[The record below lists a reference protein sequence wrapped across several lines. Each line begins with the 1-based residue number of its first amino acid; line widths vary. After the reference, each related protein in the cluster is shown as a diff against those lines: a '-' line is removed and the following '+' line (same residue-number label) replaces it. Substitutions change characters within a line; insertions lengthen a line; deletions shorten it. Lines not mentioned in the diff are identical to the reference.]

1 MSRRP
6 FRSGVD
12 AASASL
18 STKATESTQWRK
30 YRNPK
35 SSHGYAAE
43 DANALYDRLHGRKV
57 VKTGESNAPDG
68 PDRIVDGVRIQ
79 TKFCKD
85 AASTIHTSFNKHTGM
100 YRYNGQVLEVPKDQ
114 YEEAVK
120 LMAQKISEGKVEGV
134 TNPAQASKMVKAS
147 PYTYKQSV
155 RITKA
160 GNLDSIKFDVM
171 NQAGASLKSGAISTV
186 TSFVDAKMR
195 GESTVT
201 ALKSSAKQGACTA
214 GKTMVTGVA
223 TQQILR
229 TGAGRTVSAAA
240 QKGIGKAID
249 ATMKTQAGRKVIEKT
264 ASAIGGKAVSGAA
277 AKQVLSR
284 AGSTN
289 VVTAAAVSF
298 VVSAVPDT
306 VRLCRNKISGKE
318 YAIRTASNG
327 AGLAGGTGGAWVGSA
342 IGTAICPGI
351 GTAVGG
357 FIGSMVGGI
366 GGSSLVSR
374 LCRR

>member
-1 MSRRP
+1 
-6 FRSGVD
+6 
-12 AASASL
+12 
-18 STKATESTQWRK
+18 
-30 YRNPK
+30 
-35 SSHGYAAE
+35 
-43 DANALYDRLHGRKV
+43 
-57 VKTGESNAPDG
+57 
-68 PDRIVDGVRIQ
+68 
-79 TKFCKD
+79 
-85 AASTIHTSFNKHTGM
+85 M

-114 YEEAVK
+114 YEAAVK
-120 LMAQKISEGKVEGV
+120 LMAQKIREGKVEGV
-134 TNPAQASKMVKAS
+134 TDPAQASKMVKAA
-147 PYTYKQSV
+147 PYTYEQSV
-155 RITKA
+155 RMTKA
-160 GNLDSIKFDVM
+160 GNLDSIKYDVM
-171 NQAGASLKSGAISTV
+171 NQAGASLKSGGISAV
-186 TSFVDAKMR
+186 TAFVDAKMH
-195 GESTVT
+195 GASTAT
-201 ALKSSAKQGACTA
+201 ALKSSAKQGARTA

-289 VVTAAAVSF
+289 VITAAVSF

-318 YAIRTASNG
+318 YLIRTASNG
-327 AGLAGGTGGAWVGSA
+327 AGLAGGTGGAWAGAA

-357 FIGSMVGGI
+357 FVGSMVGGI

>member
-35 SSHGYAAE
+35 SSHGYVAE

-57 VKTGESNAPDG
+57 VKTGESNDPDG

-134 TNPAQASKMVKAS
+134 TDPAQASKMVKAS

-155 RITKA
+155 RIAKA
-160 GNLDSIKFDVM
+160 GNIDSIKYDVM

-289 VVTAAAVSF
+289 VVTAAISF

-306 VRLCRNKISGKE
+306 VRLCTRKISGKE

-327 AGLAGGTGGAWVGSA
+327 AGLAGGTGGAWAGAA

-366 GGSSLVSR
+366 GGSTLVSK

>member
-1 MSRRP
+1 MNRRS
-6 FRSGVD
+6 FKSGVD
-12 AASASL
+12 AASASI
-18 STKATESTQWRK
+18 STKATESTQWRN

-35 SSHGYAAE
+35 TGHGYAAE

-120 LMAQKISEGKVEGV
+120 LMAQKIREGKVEGV
-134 TNPAQASKMVKAS
+134 TDPAQASKMVKAS

-155 RITKA
+155 RIAKA
-160 GNLDSIKFDVM
+160 GNIDSIKFDVM

-186 TSFVDAKMR
+186 TSFVVAKMR
-195 GESTVT
+195 GESTAT
-201 ALKSSAKQGACTA
+201 ALKSSAKQGVCTA

-249 ATMKTQAGRKVIEKT
+249 ATMKTEFGRKVIEKT
-264 ASAIGGKAVSGAA
+264 ASAIGRKAVTGAA

-289 VVTAAAVSF
+289 VITAAVSF

-318 YAIRTASNG
+318 YLIRTASNG
-327 AGLAGGTGGAWVGSA
+327 AGLAGGTGGAWVGAA

-357 FIGSMVGGI
+357 FVGSMVGGI

>member
-57 VKTGESNAPDG
+57 FKTGATNESDG
-68 PDRIVDGVRIQ
+68 PDRIVDGVRVQ

-120 LMAQKISEGKVEGV
+120 LMAQKIREGKVEGV
-134 TNPAQASKMVKAS
+134 TDPAQASKMVKAS

-155 RITKA
+155 RIAKA
-160 GNLDSIKFDVM
+160 GNIDSIKFDVM

-289 VVTAAAVSF
+289 VVTAAISF

-306 VRLCRNKISGKE
+306 VRLCTRKISGKE

-327 AGLAGGTGGAWVGSA
+327 AGLAGGTGGAWAGAA

-366 GGSSLVSR
+366 GGSTLVSK

>member
-1 MSRRP
+1 MSRSP

-134 TNPAQASKMVKAS
+134 TDPAQASKMVKAS

-155 RITKA
+155 RIAKA
-160 GNLDSIKFDVM
+160 GNIDSIKFDVM

-289 VVTAAAVSF
+289 VVTAAVSF

-306 VRLCRNKISGKE
+306 VRLCTRKISGKE

-327 AGLAGGTGGAWVGSA
+327 AGLAGGTGGAWAGAA

-366 GGSSLVSR
+366 GGSTLVSK

>member
-57 VKTGESNAPDG
+57 VKTGESNDPDG

-134 TNPAQASKMVKAS
+134 TDPAQASKMVKAS

-160 GNLDSIKFDVM
+160 GNMDSIKFDVM
-171 NQAGASLKSGAISTV
+171 NHAGASLKSGAISTV

-289 VVTAAAVSF
+289 VVTAAVSF

-306 VRLCRNKISGKE
+306 VRLCTRKISGKE

-327 AGLAGGTGGAWVGSA
+327 AGLAGGTGGAWAGAA

-366 GGSSLVSR
+366 GGSTLVSK

>member
-1 MSRRP
+1 MSRKS
-6 FRSGVD
+6 FRAGVD
-12 AASASL
+12 AASASI
-18 STKATESTQWRK
+18 STKATESTQWRN

-35 SSHGYAAE
+35 TGHGYAAE

-57 VKTGESNAPDG
+57 FKTGATNESDG

-134 TNPAQASKMVKAS
+134 TDPAQASKMVKES

-155 RITKA
+155 RIAKA
-160 GNLDSIKFDVM
+160 GNIDSIKFDVM

-289 VVTAAAVSF
+289 VVTAAISF

-306 VRLCRNKISGKE
+306 VRLCTRKISGKE

-327 AGLAGGTGGAWVGSA
+327 AGLAGGTGGAWAGAA

-366 GGSSLVSR
+366 GGSTLVSK

>member
-35 SSHGYAAE
+35 SRHGYAAE
-43 DANALYDRLHGRKV
+43 DANALYDRHHGHKV

-134 TNPAQASKMVKAS
+134 TDPAQASKMVKAS

-195 GESTVT
+195 GESTAT

-229 TGAGRTVSAAA
+229 TEVGRTVSAAA

-289 VVTAAAVSF
+289 VITAAVSF

>member
-6 FRSGVD
+6 LRSGVD

-57 VKTGESNAPDG
+57 VKTGESNDPDG

-134 TNPAQASKMVKAS
+134 TDPAQASKMVKAS

-155 RITKA
+155 RIAKA
-160 GNLDSIKFDVM
+160 GNIDSIKFDVM

-277 AKQVLSR
+277 AKQVISR

-289 VVTAAAVSF
+289 VVTAAVSF

-306 VRLCRNKISGKE
+306 VRLCTRKISGKE

-327 AGLAGGTGGAWVGSA
+327 AGLAGGTGGAWAGAA

-366 GGSSLVSR
+366 GGSTLVSK

>member
-57 VKTGESNAPDG
+57 VKTGESNDPDG

-134 TNPAQASKMVKAS
+134 TDPAQASKMVKAS

-155 RITKA
+155 SITKA

-289 VVTAAAVSF
+289 VVTAAISF

-306 VRLCRNKISGKE
+306 VRLCTRKISGKE

-327 AGLAGGTGGAWVGSA
+327 AGLAGGTGGAWAGAA

-366 GGSSLVSR
+366 GGSTLVSK

>member
-35 SSHGYAAE
+35 SSHGYVAE

-134 TNPAQASKMVKAS
+134 TDPAQASKMVKES

-289 VVTAAAVSF
+289 VITAAVSF

-357 FIGSMVGGI
+357 FVGSMVGGI

>member
-57 VKTGESNAPDG
+57 VKTGESNDPDG

-85 AASTIHTSFNKHTGM
+85 AASAIHTSFNKHTGM
-100 YRYNGQVLEVPKDQ
+100 YRYKGQVLEVPKDQ

-134 TNPAQASKMVKAS
+134 TDPAQASKMVKAS

-155 RITKA
+155 RIAKA
-160 GNLDSIKFDVM
+160 GNIDSIKFDVM

-289 VVTAAAVSF
+289 VVTAAVSF

-306 VRLCRNKISGKE
+306 VRLCTRKISGKE

-327 AGLAGGTGGAWVGSA
+327 AGLAGGTGGAWAGAA

-366 GGSSLVSR
+366 GGSTLVSK

>member
-43 DANALYDRLHGRKV
+43 DANALYDRLHGHKV
-57 VKTGESNAPDG
+57 VKTGESNDPDG

-134 TNPAQASKMVKAS
+134 TDPAQASKMVKAS

-155 RITKA
+155 RIAKA
-160 GNLDSIKFDVM
+160 GNIDSIKFDVM

-214 GKTMVTGVA
+214 GKAMVTGVA

-289 VVTAAAVSF
+289 VVTAAVSF

-306 VRLCRNKISGKE
+306 VRLCTRKISGKE

-327 AGLAGGTGGAWVGSA
+327 AGLAGGTGGAWAGAA

-366 GGSSLVSR
+366 GGSTLVSK

>member
-57 VKTGESNAPDG
+57 VKTGESNDPDG

-134 TNPAQASKMVKAS
+134 TDPAQASKMVKAS

-195 GESTVT
+195 GESTAT

-229 TGAGRTVSAAA
+229 TEVGRTVSAAA

-289 VVTAAAVSF
+289 VITAAVSF

-318 YAIRTASNG
+318 YLIRTTSNG
-327 AGLAGGTGGAWVGSA
+327 AGLAGGTGGAWAGAA

-357 FIGSMVGGI
+357 FVGSMVGGI

>member
-35 SSHGYAAE
+35 SSHGYVAE

-57 VKTGESNAPDG
+57 VKTGESNDPDG

-134 TNPAQASKMVKAS
+134 TDPAQASKMVKAS

-155 RITKA
+155 RIAKA
-160 GNLDSIKFDVM
+160 GNIDSIKFDVM

-289 VVTAAAVSF
+289 VVTAAISF

-306 VRLCRNKISGKE
+306 VRLCTRKISGKE

-327 AGLAGGTGGAWVGSA
+327 AGLAGGTGGAWAGAA

-366 GGSSLVSR
+366 GGSTLVSK

>member
-43 DANALYDRLHGRKV
+43 DANDLYDRLHGRKV
-57 VKTGESNAPDG
+57 FKTGATNESDG
-68 PDRIVDGVRIQ
+68 PDRIVDGVRVQ

-85 AASTIHTSFNKHTGM
+85 AASTIRTSFNKHTGM

-120 LMAQKISEGKVEGV
+120 LMSQKIREGKVEGV
-134 TNPAQASKMVKAS
+134 TDPAQASKMVKAS

-155 RITKA
+155 RIAKA
-160 GNLDSIKFDVM
+160 GNIDSIKFDVM

-195 GESTVT
+195 GESTAT

-229 TGAGRTVSAAA
+229 TEVGRTVSAAA

-289 VVTAAAVSF
+289 VITAAVSF

>member
-1 MSRRP
+1 MKKRHTK
-6 FRSGVD
+6 SGVD
-12 AASASL
+12 AAAASL
-18 STKATESTQWRK
+18 STKATESTQWRN

-35 SSHGYAAE
+35 TGHGYAAE

-57 VKTGESNAPDG
+57 FKTGATNESDG
-68 PDRIVDGVRIQ
+68 PDRIVDGVRVQ

-85 AASTIHTSFNKHTGM
+85 AASTIRTSFNKHTGM

-120 LMAQKISEGKVEGV
+120 LMSQKIREGKVEGV
-134 TNPAQASKMVKAS
+134 TDPAQASKMVKAS

-155 RITKA
+155 RIAKA

-195 GESTVT
+195 GESTAT

-229 TGAGRTVSAAA
+229 TEVGRTVSAAA

-249 ATMKTQAGRKVIEKT
+249 ATMKTEVGRKVIEKT
-264 ASAIGGKAVSGAA
+264 ASAIGRKAVAGAA

-289 VVTAAAVSF
+289 VITAAVSF

-357 FIGSMVGGI
+357 FVGSMVGGI

>member
-35 SSHGYAAE
+35 SSHGYVAE

-57 VKTGESNAPDG
+57 VKTGESNDPDG

-134 TNPAQASKMVKAS
+134 TDPAQASKMVKES

-289 VVTAAAVSF
+289 VITAAVSF

-327 AGLAGGTGGAWVGSA
+327 AGLAGGTGGAWIGSA

-357 FIGSMVGGI
+357 FVGSMVGGI
-366 GGSSLVSR
+366 GGSNLVSR

>member
-57 VKTGESNAPDG
+57 VKTGESNDPDG

-134 TNPAQASKMVKAS
+134 TDPAQASKMVKES

-289 VVTAAAVSF
+289 VVTAAISF

-306 VRLCRNKISGKE
+306 VRLCTHKISGKE

-327 AGLAGGTGGAWVGSA
+327 AGLAGGTGGAWAGAA

-366 GGSSLVSR
+366 GGSTLVSK

>member
-1 MSRRP
+1 MIKRNS
-6 FRSGVD
+6 RSGVD

-57 VKTGESNAPDG
+57 VKTGESNDPDG

-100 YRYNGQVLEVPKDQ
+100 YRYKGQVLEVPKDQ

-120 LMAQKISEGKVEGV
+120 LMAQKIREGKVEGV
-134 TNPAQASKMVKAS
+134 TDPAQASKMVKAS

-195 GESTVT
+195 GESTAT

-289 VVTAAAVSF
+289 VVTAAVSF

-306 VRLCRNKISGKE
+306 VRLCTRKISGKE

-327 AGLAGGTGGAWVGSA
+327 AGLAGGTGGAWAGAA

-366 GGSSLVSR
+366 GGSTLVSK

>member
-57 VKTGESNAPDG
+57 FKTGATNESDG
-68 PDRIVDGVRIQ
+68 PDRIVDGVRVQ

-134 TNPAQASKMVKAS
+134 TDPAQASKMVKAS

-155 RITKA
+155 SITKA

-289 VVTAAAVSF
+289 VVTAAISF

-306 VRLCRNKISGKE
+306 VRLCTRKISGKE

-327 AGLAGGTGGAWVGSA
+327 AGLAGGTGGAWAGAA

-366 GGSSLVSR
+366 GGSTLVSK

>member
-100 YRYNGQVLEVPKDQ
+100 YRYNGQVLEVPKDR

-134 TNPAQASKMVKAS
+134 TDPAQASKMVKAS

-155 RITKA
+155 RIAKA

-289 VVTAAAVSF
+289 VVTAAVSF

-306 VRLCRNKISGKE
+306 VRLCTRKISGKE

-327 AGLAGGTGGAWVGSA
+327 AGLAGGTGGA
-342 IGTAICPGI
+342 
-351 GTAVGG
+351 
-357 FIGSMVGGI
+357 VGGI
-366 GGSSLVSR
+366 GGSTLVSK

>member
-120 LMAQKISEGKVEGV
+120 LMAQKIREGKVEGV
-134 TNPAQASKMVKAS
+134 TDPAQASKMVKAS

-155 RITKA
+155 RIAKA
-160 GNLDSIKFDVM
+160 GNIDSIKFDVM

-249 ATMKTQAGRKVIEKT
+249 ATMKTEFGRKVIEKT
-264 ASAIGGKAVSGAA
+264 ASAIGRKAVTGAA

-289 VVTAAAVSF
+289 VITAAVSF

-318 YAIRTASNG
+318 YLIRTASNG
-327 AGLAGGTGGAWVGSA
+327 AGLAGGTGGAWAGAA

-357 FIGSMVGGI
+357 FVGSMVGGI

>member
-1 MSRRP
+1 MKKKDI
-6 FRSGVD
+6 RSGVD
-12 AASASL
+12 AAAASL
-18 STKATESTQWRK
+18 STKATESTQWRN

-35 SSHGYAAE
+35 TGHGYAAE

-57 VKTGESNAPDG
+57 FKTGATNESDG
-68 PDRIVDGVRIQ
+68 PDRIVDGVRVQ

-85 AASTIHTSFNKHTGM
+85 AASTIRTSFNKHTGM

-120 LMAQKISEGKVEGV
+120 LMSQKIREGKVEGV
-134 TNPAQASKMVKAS
+134 TDPAQASKMVKAS

-155 RITKA
+155 RIAKA
-160 GNLDSIKFDVM
+160 GNIDSIKFDVM

-195 GESTVT
+195 GESTAT

-229 TGAGRTVSAAA
+229 TEVGRTVSAAA

-289 VVTAAAVSF
+289 VITAAVSF

-357 FIGSMVGGI
+357 FVGSMVGGI

>member
-6 FRSGVD
+6 LRSGVD

-134 TNPAQASKMVKAS
+134 TDPAQASKMVKAS

-155 RITKA
+155 RIAKA
-160 GNLDSIKFDVM
+160 GNIDSIKFDVM

-201 ALKSSAKQGACTA
+201 AFKSSAKQGACTA
-214 GKTMVTGVA
+214 GKAMVTGVA

-289 VVTAAAVSF
+289 VITAAVSF

-357 FIGSMVGGI
+357 FIGSMAGGI
-366 GGSSLVSR
+366 GGSTLVSK

>member
-18 STKATESTQWRK
+18 STQATESTQWRK

-57 VKTGESNAPDG
+57 VKTGESNDPDG

-134 TNPAQASKMVKAS
+134 TDPAQASKMVKAS

-264 ASAIGGKAVSGAA
+264 AFAIGGKAVSGAA

-289 VVTAAAVSF
+289 VVTAAVSF

-306 VRLCRNKISGKE
+306 VRLCTRKISGKE

-327 AGLAGGTGGAWVGSA
+327 AGLAGGTGGAWAGAA

-366 GGSSLVSR
+366 GGSTLVSK

>member
-35 SSHGYAAE
+35 SRHSYAAE
-43 DANALYDRLHGRKV
+43 DANALYDRLHGHKV
-57 VKTGESNAPDG
+57 VKTGESNDPDG

-134 TNPAQASKMVKAS
+134 TDPAQASKMVKAS

-155 RITKA
+155 RIAKA

-289 VVTAAAVSF
+289 VITAAVSF

-357 FIGSMVGGI
+357 FVGSMVGGI

>member
-1 MSRRP
+1 MRSRS

-35 SSHGYAAE
+35 SRHGYAAE

-57 VKTGESNAPDG
+57 VKTGESNDSDG

-85 AASTIHTSFNKHTGM
+85 ADSTIHTSFNKHTGM

-120 LMAQKISEGKVEGV
+120 LMAQKIREGKVEGV
-134 TNPAQASKMVKAS
+134 TAPAQASKMVKAS

-155 RITKA
+155 RIAKA
-160 GNLDSIKFDVM
+160 GNIDSIKFDVM

-195 GESTVT
+195 GESTAT

-214 GKTMVTGVA
+214 GKAMVTGVA

-249 ATMKTQAGRKVIEKT
+249 ATMKTQAGRKIIEKT

-289 VVTAAAVSF
+289 VVTAAVSF

-306 VRLCRNKISGKE
+306 VRLCTHKISGKE

-366 GGSSLVSR
+366 GGSTLVSK

>member
-1 MSRRP
+1 MKNRYT
-6 FRSGVD
+6 RSGVD
-12 AASASL
+12 AAAASL
-18 STKATESTQWRK
+18 STKATESTQWRN

-35 SSHGYAAE
+35 TGHGYAAE

-57 VKTGESNAPDG
+57 FKTGSTNESDG
-68 PDRIVDGVRIQ
+68 PDRIVDGVHIQ

-120 LMAQKISEGKVEGV
+120 LMAQKIREGKVEGV
-134 TNPAQASKMVKAS
+134 TDPAQASKMVKAA
-147 PYTYKQSV
+147 PYTYEQSV
-155 RITKA
+155 RMTKA
-160 GNLDSIKFDVM
+160 GNLDSIKYDVM
-171 NQAGASLKSGAISTV
+171 NQAGASLKSGGISAV
-186 TSFVDAKMR
+186 TAFVDAKRR
-195 GESTVT
+195 GASTAT
-201 ALKSSAKQGACTA
+201 ALKSSAKQGARTA

-249 ATMKTQAGRKVIEKT
+249 ATMKTEVGRKVIEKT
-264 ASAIGGKAVSGAA
+264 ASAIGRKAVAGSA

-289 VVTAAAVSF
+289 VITAAVSF
-298 VVSAVPDT
+298 VVSSVPDT

-318 YAIRTASNG
+318 YLIRTASNG
-327 AGLAGGTGGAWVGSA
+327 AGLAGGTGGAWAGAA

-357 FIGSMVGGI
+357 FVGSMVGGI
-366 GGSSLVSR
+366 GGSSLASR

>member
-134 TNPAQASKMVKAS
+134 TDPAQASKMVKAS

-289 VVTAAAVSF
+289 VVTAAISF

-306 VRLCRNKISGKE
+306 VRLCTRKISGKE

-327 AGLAGGTGGAWVGSA
+327 AGLAGGTGGAWAGAA

-366 GGSSLVSR
+366 GGSTLVSK

>member
-1 MSRRP
+1 MSRRS

-134 TNPAQASKMVKAS
+134 TDPAQASKMVKAS

-289 VVTAAAVSF
+289 VVTAAVSF

-306 VRLCRNKISGKE
+306 VRLCTHKISGKE

-327 AGLAGGTGGAWVGSA
+327 AGLAGGTGGAWAGAA

-366 GGSSLVSR
+366 GGSTLVSK

>member
-57 VKTGESNAPDG
+57 VKTGESNDPDG

-134 TNPAQASKMVKAS
+134 TDPAQASKMVKES

-289 VVTAAAVSF
+289 VVTAAISF

-306 VRLCRNKISGKE
+306 VRLCTHKISGKE
-318 YAIRTASNG
+318 YAICTASNG
-327 AGLAGGTGGAWVGSA
+327 AGLAGGTGGAWAGAA

-366 GGSSLVSR
+366 GGSTLVSK

>member
-1 MSRRP
+1 MKKRNS
-6 FRSGVD
+6 RSGVD
-12 AASASL
+12 AAAASL
-18 STKATESTQWRK
+18 STKATESTQWRN

-35 SSHGYAAE
+35 TGHGYAAE

-57 VKTGESNAPDG
+57 FKTGATNESDG

-120 LMAQKISEGKVEGV
+120 LMAQKIREGKVEGV
-134 TNPAQASKMVKAS
+134 TDPAQASKMVKAS

-155 RITKA
+155 RIAKA
-160 GNLDSIKFDVM
+160 GNIDSIKFDVM

-289 VVTAAAVSF
+289 VVTAAVSF

-306 VRLCRNKISGKE
+306 VRLCTRKISGKE

-327 AGLAGGTGGAWVGSA
+327 AGLAGGTGGAWAGAA

-357 FIGSMVGGI
+357 CIGSMVGGI
-366 GGSSLVSR
+366 GGSTLVSK

>member
-134 TNPAQASKMVKAS
+134 TDPAQASKMVKES

-289 VVTAAAVSF
+289 VVTAAISF

-306 VRLCRNKISGKE
+306 VRLCTHKISGKE

-327 AGLAGGTGGAWVGSA
+327 AVLAGGTGGAWAGAA

-366 GGSSLVSR
+366 GGSTLVSK

>member
-1 MSRRP
+1 MNRRS
-6 FRSGVD
+6 FKSGVD
-12 AASASL
+12 AASASI
-18 STKATESTQWRK
+18 STKATESTQWRN

-35 SSHGYAAE
+35 TGHGYAAE

-57 VKTGESNAPDG
+57 FKTGATNESDG

-120 LMAQKISEGKVEGV
+120 LMAQKIREGKVEGV
-134 TNPAQASKMVKAS
+134 TDPAQASKMVKAS

-155 RITKA
+155 RIAKA
-160 GNLDSIKFDVM
+160 GNIDSIKFDVM

-195 GESTVT
+195 GESTAT

-214 GKTMVTGVA
+214 GKAMVTGVA

-249 ATMKTQAGRKVIEKT
+249 ATMKTEVGRKVIEKT
-264 ASAIGGKAVSGAA
+264 ASAIGRKAVAGAA

-289 VVTAAAVSF
+289 VITAAVSF

-357 FIGSMVGGI
+357 FVGSMVGGI

>member
-1 MSRRP
+1 MKKRHTK
-6 FRSGVD
+6 SGVD
-12 AASASL
+12 AAAASL
-18 STKATESTQWRK
+18 STKATESTQWRN

-35 SSHGYAAE
+35 TGHGYAAE

-57 VKTGESNAPDG
+57 FKTGATNESDG

-85 AASTIHTSFNKHTGM
+85 AASTIRTSFNKHTGM

-120 LMAQKISEGKVEGV
+120 LMSQKIREGKVEGV
-134 TNPAQASKMVKAS
+134 TDPAQASKMVKAS

-155 RITKA
+155 RIAKA
-160 GNLDSIKFDVM
+160 GNIDSIKFDVM

-195 GESTVT
+195 GESTAT

-229 TGAGRTVSAAA
+229 TEVGRTVSAAA

-249 ATMKTQAGRKVIEKT
+249 ATMKTEVGRKVIEKT
-264 ASAIGGKAVSGAA
+264 ASAIGRKAVAGAA

-289 VVTAAAVSF
+289 VITAAVSF

-357 FIGSMVGGI
+357 FVGSMVGGI

>member
-134 TNPAQASKMVKAS
+134 TDPAQASKMVKAS

-249 ATMKTQAGRKVIEKT
+249 ATMKTQAGRKFIEKT

-289 VVTAAAVSF
+289 VVTAAVSF

-306 VRLCRNKISGKE
+306 VRLCTRKISGKE

-327 AGLAGGTGGAWVGSA
+327 AGLAGGTGGAWAGAA

-366 GGSSLVSR
+366 GGSTLVSK

>member
-57 VKTGESNAPDG
+57 VKTGATNESDG

-134 TNPAQASKMVKAS
+134 TDPAQASKMVKAS

-171 NQAGASLKSGAISTV
+171 NQAGATLKSGAISTV

-289 VVTAAAVSF
+289 VVTAAVSF

-306 VRLCRNKISGKE
+306 VRLCTRKISSKE

-327 AGLAGGTGGAWVGSA
+327 AGLAGGTGGAWAGAA

-366 GGSSLVSR
+366 GGSTLVSK

>member
-134 TNPAQASKMVKAS
+134 TDPAQASKMVKES

-289 VVTAAAVSF
+289 VVTAAISF

-306 VRLCRNKISGKE
+306 VRLCTHKISGKE

-327 AGLAGGTGGAWVGSA
+327 AGLAGGTGGAWDGAA

-366 GGSSLVSR
+366 GGSTLVSK

>member
-57 VKTGESNAPDG
+57 VKTGESNDPDG

-134 TNPAQASKMVKAS
+134 TDPAQASKMVKAS

-201 ALKSSAKQGACTA
+201 ALKSSAKQGTCTA

-289 VVTAAAVSF
+289 VVTAAVSF
-298 VVSAVPDT
+298 VASAVPDT
-306 VRLCRNKISGKE
+306 VRLCTRKISGKE

-327 AGLAGGTGGAWVGSA
+327 AGLAGGTGGAWAGAA

-357 FIGSMVGGI
+357 FIGSMFGGI
-366 GGSSLVSR
+366 GGSTLVSK